1 MPDDR
6 PILALLHTHKG
17 HPAAFDAIAARVA
30 PGLRLAHVVR
40 PGLLERATAEGRVS
54 PSLAAEVA
62 AEVRAAAADAG
73 AGAVLCTC
81 STIGAAAEAA
91 DAGVPVIRVDRP
103 MAAAAVKAGRRILVV
118 ACLATAAEPA
128 LDLIEEEARRAG
140 TAVQT
145 RVELFAGAWAHFLD
159 GDTQRYLRAVAD
171 GTMLVRRDADVVV
184 LAQASMAGAA
194 ALLQDLPVPV
204 LSSPA
209 AGLAAAASLLGR
221 G

>member
-1 MPDDR
+1 MPDAR

-17 HPAAFDAIAARVA
+17 HQAAFDALAARVA
-30 PGLRLAHVVR
+30 PGLRLRHVVR
-40 PGLLERATAEGRVS
+40 PGLLERAAAEGGVS
-54 PSLAAEVA
+54 ASLAADVA
-62 AEVRAAAADAG
+62 DAVREAAAG

-81 STIGAAAEAA
+81 STIGAAAEGA
-91 DAGVPVIRVDRP
+91 DAGVPVVRVDRP
-103 MAAAAVKAGRRILVV
+103 MAAAAVAAGRRILVV

-128 LDLIEEEARRAG
+128 LDLIEEEARSAG
-140 TAVQT
+140 TTVQT

-204 LSSPA
+204 LCSPA
-209 AGLAAAASLLGR
+209 AGLAAAAELLGR

>member
-1 MPDDR
+1 MSDAR

-17 HPAAFDAIAARVA
+17 HPAAFDALAARVA
-30 PGLRLAHVVR
+30 PGIPLRHVVK
-40 PGLLERATAEGRVS
+40 PGLLERATAEGGVS
-54 PSLAAEVA
+54 AELAAEIA
-62 AEVRAAAADAG
+62 AEVRAAAAG
-73 AGAVLCTC
+73 AGALLVTC
-81 STIGAAAEAA
+81 STIGAAAEAV
-91 DAGVPVIRVDRP
+91 DAGVPVIRVDRT
-103 MAAAAVKAGRRILVV
+103 MAAAAVRAGRRILVV

-128 LDLIEEEARRAG
+128 LDLIAEEARRA
-140 TAVQT
+140 AVAVEP
-145 RVELFAGAWAHFLD
+145 RVELFAGAWTRFLE
-159 GDTQRYLRAVAD
+159 GDMPRYLRAVAD

-209 AGLAAAASLLGR
+209 AGLAAAAELLGR

>member
-54 PSLAAEVA
+54 PSLA